1 MTRAKASA
9 LSSFAR
15 AVDPPR
21 APEATAATADSPA
34 QRSRGTRLVRVY
46 LPPDVERDAARLAR
60 QLAVD
65 LDGVT
70 KADVLGAL
78 IRVGQEHLDEVRA
91 RLATDEPR

>member
-15 AVDPPR
+15 AADPPR
-21 APEATAATADSPA
+21 APDGTPETADLA
-34 QRSRGTRLVRVY
+34 AKGGRSSRLVRVY

-60 QLAVD
+60 QLSVD

-78 IRVGQEHLDEVRA
+78 IRVGQDHLDEVRE
-91 RLATDEPR
+91 RLAAAKR